1 MKTLLVALIL
11 LQQPALDLVDGIEAL
26 LKQLRTT
33 LTPAPTLVLLPSGAD
48 VTAAIA
54 AGPVGMTYQL
64 ASGGTYG
71 PITIGKDGITLRGLN
86 GVGRAA
92 PGAPYP
98 VVSGLDRVLMIPAGI
113 KGTQI
118 IGIEVAGVGGGSDLV
133 MAFGSGYVFDGDYV
147 HGDALLGQKRG
158 ITMNGD
164 HGTVIRSHVASIMRQ
179 GQDTQ
184 AIGSCDGD
192 GPFDILDNYLEGAA
206 ENVMFGG
213 CDPTVANRIATGI
226 RILGNTITK
235 PLSWKGSKWSVKNLL
250 ELKNAQDVEIA
261 DNDFSN
267 SWAAAQAG
275 YAIALTVRNQDG
287 KCPWCTVARVS
298 IHGNRVAHVNG
309 FVNIL
314 GRDDAHP
321 SGVMTDI
328 EIADNTVTDL
338 NAADFGTVDNP
349 SRGMLVQGGPI
360 NLHVLRN
367 AVASGGA
374 RQPNSFLGFDQPQWK
389 LMGFVFSGNTMPQGG
404 YGIASS
410 QGFGIVALDTYA
422 PGYTFDVNTVVKT
435 GTPKTSIKYPATTIL
450 Q

>member
-11 LQQPALDLVDGIEAL
+11 LQQPALDTIDAIETL

-33 LTPAPTLVLLPSGAD
+33 LAPAPTEILLPSGAD

-54 AGPVGMTYQL
+54 AGPAGMTYQL
-64 ASGGTYG
+64 ASGGSYG
-71 PITIGKDGITLRGLN
+71 PITISKDRVTLRGLN

-92 PGAPYP
+92 PGAPFP
-98 VVSGLDRVLMIPAGI
+98 VVTGLDRVVMIPAGV

-133 MAFGSGYVFDGDYV
+133 MSYGSDYIFDGVYV
-147 HGDALLGQKRG
+147 HGDPLLGQKRG

-164 HGTVIRSHVASIMRQ
+164 HGTVIRSHIVDIMRQ

-184 AIGSCDGD
+184 AIGSCDSD
-192 GPFDILDNYLEGAA
+192 GPLTIEDNYLEGAA
-206 ENVMFGG
+206 ENVMIGG
-213 CDPTVANRIATGI
+213 CDPTVVGRIATGI
-226 RILGNTITK
+226 KILGNTITK
-235 PLSWKGSKWSVKNLL
+235 PLSWKGSKWSVKNLI

-261 DNDFSN
+261 DNDLSN
-267 SWAAAQAG
+267 SWAAGQGG
-275 YAIALTVRNQDG
+275 YAIAFTVRNQDG
-287 KCPWCTVARVS
+287 HCPWCTVARVNA
-298 IHGNRVAHVNG
+298 HGNRIAHVNG

-314 GRDDAHP
+314 GRDDKFP
-321 SGVMTDI
+321 SGVMTDV
-328 EIADNTVTDL
+328 EIADNVVTDL
-338 NAADFGTVDNP
+338 NATDWGTVDNP

-367 AVASGGA
+367 TVTSGGA

-389 LMGFVFSGNTMPQGG
+389 LIGFVFSGNTMPQGG

-410 QGFGIVALDTYA
+410 QGFGTLALDTYA
-422 PGYTFDVNTVVKT
+422 PGYAFDVNTIVKT
-435 GTPKTSIKYPATTIL
+435 GTPKTTIKYPATTIL